1 MVKQIGGDQETLQW
15 YSAMIQEML
24 SESGDESTD
33 SPGRTPHMIDD
44 RPSDMT
50 GDDF

>member
-1 MVKQIGGDQETLQW
+1 MLTWYCSARMVKQIGGDQETLQW

-33 SPGRTPHMIDD
+33 SPGEHHT
-44 RPSDMT
+44 
-50 GDDF
+50 